1 MTGSLK
7 KVGFQLGVSLWLN
20 ANTGVPFVG
29 TAAGRREAGS
39 TIADRVAFESNR
51 ISTAITDILL
61 SSEWV
66 MAFGIQEKKPVL
78 ESNVLHVR
86 ESSCLAMGSLAF
98 GNVDAVFGHEFSI
111 NVFWIL
117 CAGDAASCVPPISVS
132 QVGNRNLLNKS
143 FRGTGYTSILHRER
157 VNHSNTVAGKG
168 KIIGDS
174 ELLMGDNGRRTTA
187 TECWGTLVASN
198 ETPTSVWG

>member
-66 MAFGIQEKKPVL
+66 MAFGTQEKKPVL

-86 ESSCLAMGSLAF
+86 ESSCFAMGSLAF
-98 GNVDAVFGHEFSI
+98 GNVDAVFRHKLSI
-111 NVFWIL
+111 DVVRIL
-117 CAGDAASCVPPISVS
+117 RAWDSAGRVPPIPVS
-132 QVGNRNLLNKS
+132 QVGNSNLLNES
-143 FRGTGYTSILHRER
+143 FRGTGNTSILHRAR
-157 VNHSNTVAGKG
+157 INHNRPADGKG
-168 KIIGDS
+168 KDDPPS
-174 ELLMGDNGRRTTA
+174 
-187 TECWGTLVASN
+187 
-198 ETPTSVWG
+198 

>member
-1 MTGSLK
+1 MAGSPK

-66 MAFGIQEKKPVL
+66 MAFGTQEKKPVL

-86 ESSCLAMGSLAF
+86 ESSCFAMGSLAF

-143 FRGTGYTSILHRER
+143 FWGTGDTSILHRPR
-157 VNHSNTVAGKG
+157 INHSNAVAGKG
-168 KIIGDS
+168 KMICHAKPLVGVNVWR
-174 ELLMGDNGRRTTA
+174 LPA
-187 TECWGTLVASN
+187 TECPGTLVASN

>member
-1 MTGSLK
+1 MAGSLK
-7 KVGFQLGVSLWLN
+7 EESFQFSISFWLN
-20 ANTGVPFVG
+20 ADTGVPFRSNVAFG
-29 TAAGRREAGS
+29 SEAGS
-39 TIADRVAFESNR
+39 TVTDGVPFEANRVSAAIA
-51 ISTAITDILL
+51 DILL
-61 SSEWV
+61 SSERV
-66 MAFGIQEKKPVL
+66 MAFGTQKKKPIL
-78 ESNVLHVR
+78 KSNVLHVR

-98 GNVDAVFGHEFSI
+98 GNVDAVFRHEFSI
-111 NVFWIL
+111 NVFRLL
-117 CAGDAASCVPPISVS
+117 CAGDTASRVPPVAVS
-132 QVGNRNLLNKS
+132 QVGNCNLLNKS

-187 TECWGTLVASN
+187 TECRGTLVASN

>member
-66 MAFGIQEKKPVL
+66 MAFGTQEKKPIL
-78 ESNVLHVR
+78 ISNVLHVR
-86 ESSCLAMGSLAF
+86 ETSGLATGSLTL
-98 GNVDAVFGHEFSI
+98 GDVDAVFRHKLSI
-111 NVFWIL
+111 DVVRIL
-117 CAGDAASCVPPISVS
+117 RAWDSAGRVPPIPVS
-132 QVGNRNLLNKS
+132 QVGNSNLLNES
-143 FRGTGYTSILHRER
+143 FRGTGNTSILHRAR
-157 VNHSNTVAGKG
+157 INHNRPADGKG
-168 KIIGDS
+168 KNDPPS
-174 ELLMGDNGRRTTA
+174 
-187 TECWGTLVASN
+187 
-198 ETPTSVWG
+198 